1 MKSPT
6 NTRRVS
12 ISDPPAREISPLL
25 PDQTSESNDYSSE
38 DGTELFERIKQM
50 DNDDDDN
57 NKDNNNNSSAHAAR
71 ESMLA
76 DRLSMRLLQVD
87 DDDEETELRILR
99 ESLDISLHGGG
110 GGRQG
115 IGIGITSI
123 ADRMQKATR
132 KAACERLCTMF
143 GMSLL
148 IFTLIFA
155 ALYVG
160 VEFIG
165 PPNQPVGPY
174 QLVERQVSGM
184 NTPCTIEFPVV
195 VYSIFCFFLHFLHKL
210 SLSFYLF
217 ILCCRREMNFPFPQF
232 LRWPRFGRFQWMQ

>member
-1 MKSPT
+1 MNSPT
-6 NTRRVS
+6 RQAS
-12 ISDPPAREISPLL
+12 KADPQAREITPLL
-25 PDQTSESNDYSSE
+25 SRPQSSQSSETIDSFE
-38 DGTELFERIKQM
+38 DGTELFERIK
-50 DNDDDDN
+50 DDAVAS
-57 NKDNNNNSSAHAAR
+57 NSEHAAH

-99 ESLDISLHGGG
+99 ESLDISLYGGG
-110 GGRQG
+110 IRQG
-115 IGIGITSI
+115 LDDMANGSK
-123 ADRMQKATR
+123 RATR

-148 IFTLIFA
+148 VFSLIFA

-184 NTPCTIEFPVV
+184 NGE
-195 VYSIFCFFLHFLHKL
+195 
-210 SLSFYLF
+210 
-217 ILCCRREMNFPFPQF
+217 R
-232 LRWPRFGRFQWMQ
+232 

>member
-1 MKSPT
+1 MNSP
-6 NTRRVS
+6 TRRV
-12 ISDPPAREISPLL
+12 IIADPPAREITPLL
-25 PDQTSESNDYSSE
+25 RPQSSEMNDSSE
-38 DGTELFERIKQM
+38 DGTELFETIKH
-50 DNDDDDN
+50 DAVASN
-57 NKDNNNNSSAHAAR
+57 SAHAAR

-99 ESLDISLHGGG
+99 ESLDISLHGGI
-110 GGRQG
+110 RQG
-115 IGIGITSI
+115 IDVDAI
-123 ADRMQKATR
+123 ADGMQKATR

-148 IFTLIFA
+148 VFALIFA

-184 NTPCTIEFPVV
+184 NE
-195 VYSIFCFFLHFLHKL
+195 
-210 SLSFYLF
+210 
-217 ILCCRREMNFPFPQF
+217 
-232 LRWPRFGRFQWMQ
+232 GRIG